1 MYGGLCGF
9 LRVGGLN
16 LDTFSNT
23 INCMEISWIGHSCF
37 RLKGKFA
44 TVITDP
50 FDSNSTGLKLPKL
63 SADLITVSH
72 SHSDHNNPSSIEGS
86 PYLIQGPGEYEVKG
100 VNVVGMAT
108 FHDDKGGAERG
119 KNTIYNITVDDVN
132 IAHLG
137 DIGHDLSSEQL
148 EEFGNVD
155 VLLIPVG
162 GVYTIEAHTA
172 AKIAAEL
179 EAKVVIPMHY
189 QVEGLKYQLEGVDK
203 FLKEMAKE
211 SVTPVSKLVITKD
224 KLPEES
230 QVVVLERS

>member
-1 MYGGLCGF
+1 M
-9 LRVGGLN
+9 
-16 LDTFSNT
+16 
-23 INCMEISWIGHSCF
+23 
-37 RLKGKFA
+37 
-44 TVITDP
+44 
-50 FDSNSTGLKLPKL
+50 
-63 SADLITVSH
+63 
-72 SHSDHNNPSSIEGS
+72 
-86 PYLIQGPGEYEVKG
+86 
-100 VNVVGMAT
+100 VGMAT